1 MSIFQHLSKI
11 HRRPVDQIRNRMK
24 VTAGFNSPNLRQMFF
39 RMLASGLTRRPHT
52 LYEKRSSP
60 LQSATCKD
68 LMRRPG
74 CFLELDFAFDEVIDQ
89 FKVANGPVLPVLTN
103 VSELV
108 GLVRLTD
115 LILLMER
122 QGHLRLIAPV
132 NDLMRRPDV
141 FFRSNTPATRACDA
155 MIEKGLEYAPVVDN
169 RVFKGFLTRH
179 ELFEAAIID
188 NLSNTKYISEWRS
201 NLD

>member
-1 MSIFQHLSKI
+1 MSIFQQLSKI
-11 HRRPVDQIRNRMK
+11 HQRFLDQTLTRMK
-24 VTAGFNSPNLRQMFF
+24 VTAGLNSPDLRQMFV
-39 RMLASGLTRRPHT
+39 RMLSSGQAGGSHT
-52 LYEKRSSP
+52 LHEKRRLS
-60 LQSATCKD
+60 LQRATCKD
-68 LMRRPG
+68 LMRRPD

-89 FKVANGPVLPVLTN
+89 FLVANGPVLPVLSN

-132 NDLMRRPDV
+132 NDLMRRPGV
-141 FFRSNTPATRACDA
+141 FFRSNTPATRACNI

-169 RVFKGFLTRH
+169 RIFKGFLTRH
-179 ELFEAAIID
+179 ELFEATIFD

>member
-11 HRRPVDQIRNRMK
+11 HRRTLDQILTRMK
-24 VTAGFNSPNLRQMFF
+24 VNAGPNGPDLRKLLF
-39 RMLASGLTRRPHT
+39 RMFTADQINRPHT
-52 LYEKRSSP
+52 FDEKRRLS
-60 LQSATCKD
+60 LQHATCKD
-68 LMRRPG
+68 LLRHPG
-74 CFLELDFAFDEVIDQ
+74 TFLELDFAFDKVIDQ
-89 FKVANGPVLPVLTN
+89 FMVANEPVLPVLSN
-103 VSELV
+103 VSEFV

-115 LILLMER
+115 LILLTER

-132 NDLMRRPDV
+132 NDLMRRPG
-141 FFRSNTPATRACDA
+141 FIFRSNTPATRACDA

-169 RVFKGFLTRH
+169 RIFKGFLTRH
-179 ELFEAAIID
+179 ELFEATIFD